1 VKCQRVNIIRI
12 IIGVLALFLCRFNL
26 PAYSQGN
33 LTLTGRTYSSSAD
46 SWEGVNIPRETKV
59 KLIFSNNTITS
70 VNRYGYL
77 LQAGDE
83 SPTSSNNNLDN
94 AIITGNKLQWTGKD
108 MTVITHGIFT
118 GHNKNVIIK
127 YNYLSYV
134 PMGIIRKSGNNMV
147 NTSGGIAYNIVKGG
161 AVGVVVKG
169 MSNVNIFNNT
179 FYNDRTKVQT
189 WRPLVYIYT
198 NTDHGVYSVS
208 HGTKLYNNIFYAKYQ
223 TPMISVL
230 DEESLNGFESDY
242 NVFWCEEGSPVFEFK
257 GAQMS
262 FDQWK
267 AMGFDTHSVVVNPR
281 FIDLNNFVPSERLN
295 FGTNLGDEWKE
306 GLSVNAKWGAS
317 DPEKTSQDE
326 NWQVGAVIY
335 GEKTNSSSNM
345 LVITQSVIQTDTP
358 DIIEISFSEE
368 LAGINTP
375 ASAFMV
381 EVNSVQMQ
389 VEGVRISGNKVIL
402 TLQFPVKSGDAVTLT
417 YNPPAQNAIQSASGK
432 LFDALKSQP
441 VINNLRTDNSTIKIF
456 PNPARTYFNISNVD
470 PDQLPQVVRIFDIT
484 GKLCFELRFE
494 HKFMYKVP
502 ISLRPGIYVLHLEL
516 GTGIKHIQKLVVI
529 E

>member
-1 VKCQRVNIIRI
+1 M
-12 IIGVLALFLCRFNL
+12 
-26 PAYSQGN
+26 S
-33 LTLTGRTYSSSAD
+33 GRTYSSSAD

-59 KLIFSNNTITS
+59 NLVFSNNTITS
-70 VNRYGYL
+70 GNRYGYL

-83 SPTSSNNNLDN
+83 SPASTNNNLDN
-94 AIITGNKLQWTGKD
+94 AVITGNMLHWTGKD

-118 GHNKNVIIK
+118 GHNKNVTIK

-169 MSNVNIFNNT
+169 MSNVNIYNNT

-208 HGTKLYNNIFYAKYQ
+208 HGTRLYNNIFYAKYQ
-223 TPMISVL
+223 TSMISVL
-230 DEESLNGFESDY
+230 DQESLTGFESDY
-242 NVFWCEEGSPVFEFK
+242 NVFWCESGPPVFEFN
-257 GAQMS
+257 GSQIS

-267 AMGFDTHSVVVNPR
+267 AMGYDTHSVVVNPR
-281 FIDLNNFVPSERLN
+281 FIDLNNFVPSARLN
-295 FGTNLGDEWKE
+295 LGTNLGDEWKE
-306 GLSVNAKWGAS
+306 GLSVNAKWGAG
-317 DPEKTSQDE
+317 DPEKTTQDE
-326 NWQVGAVIY
+326 NWQVGAMIY
-335 GEKTNSSSNM
+335 GDEANGGSVLPVM
-345 LVITQSVIQTDTP
+345 TQAVIQTDTP

-368 LAGINTP
+368 LAGIIP
-375 ASAFMV
+375 PSSAFIV
-381 EVNSVQMQ
+381 EVNSVPMQ
-389 VEGVRISGNKVIL
+389 VEAVRISGNKILL
-402 TLQFPVKSGDAVTLT
+402 TLQLPVKTDDAVTVT
-417 YNPPAQNAIQSASGK
+417 YTPPAQNAIQSVSGQ
-432 LFDALKSQP
+432 LADSLKSQP
-441 VINNLRTDNSTIKIF
+441 VINNLHTENSTIKIF

-470 PDQLPQVVRIFDIT
+470 PDQLPQIVRIYDIT
-484 GKLCFELRFE
+484 GKLCSELRFE

-502 ISLRPGIYVLHLEL
+502 INLRPGIYVLHLEL